1 MRADR
6 AARAA
11 APTDGT
17 YELATG
23 LLDYTSGRVL
33 TEFSTNALRIAKT
46 GTVQVTHGGGAF
58 HVSVTDMPF
67 DKENDYE
74 PAVIV
79 SGEVICP

>member
-1 MRADR
+1 MA
-6 AARAA
+6 
-11 APTDGT
+11 
-17 YELATG
+17 
-23 LLDYTSGRVL
+23 
-33 TEFSTNALRIAKT
+33 
-46 GTVQVTHGGGAF
+46 GGAL